1 MGDTDHAHPA
11 LRIERG
17 RATDEELA
25 ALTAVLLFALQGG
38 APRRAGRTP
47 ARRAGWSRRPNG
59 HRGPRSWQ

>member
-1 MGDTDHAHPA
+1 MGDTDRAHPA

-38 APRRAGRTP
+38 APRRAG
-47 ARRAGWSRRPNG
+47 WSRRPNG